1 MSDMITPDLVDLDL
15 SADTKEAASRALAQR
30 MVALGRVTDLEGFLA
45 DVAAREAQ
53 MPTGLDG
60 GIGIPHCRSAHVTE
74 PTLAFGRSAAGIDF
88 GAADGPADLIF
99 LIAAPA
105 GADDAHLTILSS
117 LARQLMNSEFTDALR
132 SVGDAASAAAL
143 IRGEEPSAATEDGAA
158 TAEDDSGTAEDGS
171 ATAKAGSADE
181 NGSAKD
187 RPTAAQGGTEDS
199 VAAPVAASADAA
211 TGTTTP
217 AGATDTPA
225 TGTTAANGGAERPF
239 RIVAVTSC
247 PTGIAHTY
255 MAAES
260 LENAGREAG
269 VEVVVETQGSAG
281 FTRLDPAVIAAADG
295 VIFAHDV
302 AVREKDRFAGK
313 PTVDT
318 GVKAAINRP
327 AELIAEVREKA
338 ARGEVTA
345 AARHGGGTPVERA
358 GEPGEGYGTKL
369 RKWLM
374 SGVSYMVPFVAA
386 GGLLI
391 ALGFAIGGYQ
401 INEAKPVTEVFDWGR
416 VDSWGALL
424 FQIGGVAFGFLIPV
438 LAGYIAYGMADRPG
452 LVPGFVGG
460 MIAFNINAGFLGG
473 LAAGLIAGAVV
484 MAIQKINIPSALR
497 GIMPVVVIPLLS
509 SIVVGFLMLI
519 VIGKPIAEAQ
529 KAMTDWL
536 EGLSGANAVL
546 LGVLLGLMMCFDLGG
561 PVNKV
566 AYTFATAGISVAAPS
581 DSAMKIMAAV
591 MAAGMV
597 PPLGMALATTLRRK
611 LFTHAEREN
620 GKAAWVLGAS
630 FISEGAIPFAAA
642 DPLRVIPASMA
653 GGAVTGALTMAFGST
668 LRAPHGGI
676 WVTFLIGKPLLYLLA
691 IAAGTAVTAGLV
703 ILLKGLRKPA
713 PGTEATPAADGPAA
727 PTAEPKQPVAA

>member
-1 MSDMITPDLVDLDL
+1 MSEMITADLVDLDL
-15 SADTKEAASRALAQR
+15 SADTREAAARALAER
-30 MVALGRVTDLEGFLA
+30 MLARGRVTDLDGFLA
-45 DVAAREAQ
+45 DVAAREAR

-74 PTLAFGRSAAGIDF
+74 PTLAFGRSTAGIDF

-105 GADDAHLTILSS
+105 GADEAHLTILSS
-117 LARQLMNSEFTDALR
+117 LARQLMDAEFTSALR
-132 SVGDAASAAAL
+132 AVTDAGAAAAL
-143 IRGEEPSAATEDGAA
+143 IRGKEGAGGGAADAAGAEAEGGSGGGSGAGAGADGAA
-158 TAEDDSGTAEDGS
+158 
-171 ATAKAGSADE
+171 
-181 NGSAKD
+181 
-187 RPTAAQGGTEDS
+187 
-199 VAAPVAASADAA
+199 
-211 TGTTTP
+211 
-217 AGATDTPA
+217 
-225 TGTTAANGGAERPF
+225 RPF

-295 VIFAHDV
+295 VILAHDV
-302 AVREKDRFAGK
+302 PVREKERFAGK

-318 GVKAAINRP
+318 GVKAGISRP

-338 ARGEVTA
+338 ARGEATA
-345 AARHGGGTPVERA
+345 PAAGTPVDRA
-358 GEPGEGYGTKL
+358 GAPGEGYGTRL
-369 RKWLM
+369 RTWLM

-391 ALGFAIGGYQ
+391 ALGFAIGGYTV
-401 INEAKPVTEVFDWGR
+401 NKAPSVMDHFVWTEA
-416 VDSWGALL
+416 DSWGALL
-424 FQIGGVAFGFLIPV
+424 FQIGGVAFGFLVPV

-460 MIAFNINAGFLGG
+460 AIALTVNAGFLGG
-473 LAAGLIAGAVV
+473 LAAGLLAGGVV
-484 MAIQKINIPSALR
+484 MAIGRAPIPAALR
-497 GIMPVVVIPLLS
+497 GIMPVVVIPLVS
-509 SIVVGFLMLI
+509 SAVVGFLMFV
-519 VIGKPIAEAQ
+519 VIGKPIASAQ
-529 KAMTDWL
+529 KGMTDWL
-536 EGLSGANAVL
+536 NGLGGANAVL
-546 LGVLLGLMMCFDLGG
+546 LGALLGLMMCFDLGG

-566 AYTFATAGISVAAPS
+566 AYAFATAGIAVADPS

-597 PPLGMALATTLRRK
+597 PPLAMALATTVRGG
-611 LFTHAEREN
+611 LFTRTEREN
-620 GKAAWVLGAS
+620 GKAAWVLGIS

-642 DPLRVIPASMA
+642 DPLRVIPSSML
-653 GGAVTGALTMAFGST
+653 GGAVTGALSMAFGAT

-676 WVTFLIGKPLLYLLA
+676 FVVPLIGNPFLYLVAL
-691 IAAGTAVTAGLV
+691 AAGVCVSAASV
-703 ILLKGLRKPA
+703 IVLKGLRRQGAQDAEGDPETSGA
-713 PGTEATPAADGPAA
+713 SAAVPKESV
-727 PTAEPKQPVAA
+727 TA

>member
-1 MSDMITPDLVDLDL
+1 MSDTITADLVDLDL
-15 SADTKEAASRALAQR
+15 SADTKEAAARALAER

-74 PTLAFGRSAAGIDF
+74 PTLAFGRSAAGVDF
-88 GAADGPADLIF
+88 GAPDGPADLIF

-105 GADDAHLTILSS
+105 GADDAHLTLLSA
-117 LARQLMNSEFTDALR
+117 LARRLMNTEFTDALR
-132 SVGDAASAAAL
+132 AETDAGRAAAL
-143 IRGEEPSAATEDGAA
+143 IRGEETGSGGAA
-158 TAEDDSGTAEDGS
+158 SGGAASGG
-171 ATAKAGSADE
+171 AGSQGAASE
-181 NGSAKD
+181 EAASGAVSEGAGSQG
-187 RPTAAQGGTEDS
+187 AASGGAASEGAGPAPDDS
-199 VAAPVAASADAA
+199 VAAPAAASVGAV
-211 TGTTTP
+211 TGP
-217 AGATDTPA
+217 
-225 TGTTAANGGAERPF
+225 TAADGDRPF

-269 VEVVVETQGSAG
+269 VEIVVETQGSAG

-295 VIFAHDV
+295 VILAHDV
-302 AVREKDRFAGK
+302 PVRDKQRFAGK

-318 GVKAAINRP
+318 GVKAAVNRP
-327 AELIAEVREKA
+327 AALITEVRDKA
-338 ARGEVTA
+338 ARGETTEA
-345 AARHGGGTPVERA
+345 APAGGVTPVERA
-358 GEPGEGYGTKL
+358 GTEGEGYGTRL
-369 RKWLM
+369 RRWLM

-391 ALGFAIGGYQ
+391 ALGFAIGGYE
-401 INEAKPVTEVFDWGR
+401 INEAPSVMDHFVWTQAA
-416 VDSWGALL
+416 SWGALL
-424 FQIGGVAFGFLIPV
+424 FQIGGVAFGFLVPV

-460 MIAFNINAGFLGG
+460 AISLTINAGFLGG
-473 LAAGLIAGAVV
+473 LAAGLIAGGVV
-484 MAIQKINIPSALR
+484 LAIQRVNIPAALR
-497 GIMPVVVIPLLS
+497 GIMPVVVIPLIS
-509 SIVVGFLMLI
+509 SAVVGFLMFV

-529 KAMTDWL
+529 KGMTDWL
-536 EGLSGANAVL
+536 NGLTGANAVL
-546 LGVLLGLMMCFDLGG
+546 LGALLGLMMCFDLGG

-566 AYTFATAGISVAAPS
+566 AYTFATAGIAVADPS
-581 DSAMKIMAAV
+581 DSAMKVMAAV

-597 PPLGMALATTLRRK
+597 PPLAMALATTVRGR
-611 LFTHAEREN
+611 LFNRAEREN

-653 GGAVTGALTMAFGST
+653 GGAVTGALSMAFGAT

-676 WVTFLIGKPLLYLLA
+676 FVVPLIGNPLLYLVA
-691 IAAGTAVTAGLV
+691 VAAGVGVTTTLV
-703 ILLKGLRKPA
+703 IVLKGLRRTAGP
-713 PGTEATPAADGPAA
+713 ATPATDADTAPAPAA
-727 PTAEPKQPVAA
+727 GSTAAGKETVAAQTV

>member
-1 MSDMITPDLVDLDL
+1 MSDMITADLVDLDL
-15 SADTKEAASRALAQR
+15 SADTKEAAARALAQR

-117 LARQLMNSEFTDALR
+117 LARQLMNAEFTAALR
-132 SVGDAASAAAL
+132 SVADAGAAAAL
-143 IRGEEPSAATEDGAA
+143 IRGDEAPEKVKAEAEAAAGADAGAHTASDGA
-158 TAEDDSGTAEDGS
+158 
-171 ATAKAGSADE
+171 
-181 NGSAKD
+181 KD
-187 RPTAAQGGTEDS
+187 
-199 VAAPVAASADAA
+199 AASAPEDTAA
-211 TGTTTP
+211 APGAAS
-217 AGATDTPA
+217 AGAAAGST
-225 TGTTAANGGAERPF
+225 TGAAEAARDDASGAGERPF
-239 RIVAVTSC
+239 RVVAVTSC

-260 LENAGREAG
+260 LENAGHEAG
-269 VEVVVETQGSAG
+269 VEVLVETQGSAG

-302 AVREKDRFAGK
+302 PVRDKDRFAGK
-313 PTVDT
+313 PTVDV
-318 GVKAAINRP
+318 GVKAGINRP
-327 AELIAEVREKA
+327 AELLAEVRGKA
-338 ARGEVTA
+338 ERGEVTA
-345 AARHGGGTPVERA
+345 AASGGTPVERA
-358 GEPGEGYGTKL
+358 GDSAEGYGTKL

-391 ALGFAIGGYQ
+391 ALGFAIGGWQ
-401 INEAKPVTEVFDWGR
+401 VNKAPSVMDHFVWTQTG
-416 VDSWGALL
+416 SWGALL
-424 FQIGGVAFGFLIPV
+424 FQIGIVAFNFLIPV

-460 MIAFNINAGFLGG
+460 SIALTINAGFLGG
-473 LAAGLIAGAVV
+473 LAAGLIAGGVV
-484 MAIQKINIPSALR
+484 MAIQRIDIPAALR
-497 GIMPVVVIPLLS
+497 GIMPVVVIPLIS
-509 SIVVGFLMLI
+509 SAIVGFLMFV
-519 VIGKPIAEAQ
+519 VIGKPIATAQ

-536 EGLSGANAVL
+536 NGLTGANAIL
-546 LGVLLGLMMCFDLGG
+546 LGALLGLMMCFDLGG

-566 AYTFATAGISVAAPS
+566 AYTFATAGIAVASPS

-597 PPLGMALATTLRRK
+597 PPLAMALATTVRGK
-611 LFTHAEREN
+611 LFTQTEREN

-630 FISEGAIPFAAA
+630 FITEGAIPFAAA
-642 DPLRVIPASMA
+642 DPLRVIPSAMV
-653 GGAVTGALTMAFGST
+653 GGAVTGALSMAFGAT

-676 WVTFLIGKPLLYLLA
+676 FVVPLIGNPFLYLLA
-691 IAAGTAVTAGLV
+691 IAAGVGVTTALV
-703 ILLKGLRKPA
+703 VVLKGMRKENPQ
-713 PGTEATPAADGPAA
+713 AADAGTTANATSAA
-727 PTAEPKQPVAA
+727 TEPKQPVAA